1 MHGAVGTALGGVCT
15 IVGEPQNLLIAKIA
29 DWEFIEF
36 FLKMAPISMPVLV
49 VGLLTCVMLE
59 KFKIFG
65 FGEQLSP
72 SVRKVLE
79 DYDESQSQARTQED
93 IA

>member
-1 MHGAVGTALGGVCT
+1 MSVCT
-15 IVGEPQNLLIAKIA
+15 IVGEPQNLLIAKIL
-29 DWEFIEF
+29 IGNLSNF

-72 SVRKVLE
+72 SVR
-79 DYDESQSQARTQED
+79 RF
-93 IA
+93 